1 MAEILF
7 TETLQ
12 EKALRTQLMMD
23 HQQFFSL
30 SRTLNLLTC
39 VLLDLEYLFQHFA
52 VLPFLVAGT

>member
-30 SRTLNLLTC
+30 S
-39 VLLDLEYLFQHFA
+39 
-52 VLPFLVAGT
+52 